1 MRIMFYGIYYML
13 DSTYKFNIHCYG
25 VCIYFMRIMF
35 YGIYYMLNSIQQIQ
49 YSQYDVHI
57 FHAHHGLWH
66 ILHAYSNIQ
75 IQTFTVMVCIYFM
88 RIMFYSIYY
97 MLNSTYKF
105 NIQSYSAA
113 YISCA
118 LCFMAYFTC

>member
-1 MRIMFYGIYYML
+1 MVLYIFHAHYVLWYILHAR
-13 DSTYKFNIHCYG
+13 FNLAIRYSLLWCS
-25 VCIYFMRIMF
+25 IYFMRAMF
-35 YGIYYMLNSIQQIQ
+35 YGIYYMLNSLQQVQ

-75 IQTFTVMVCIYFM
+75 IKHLLLWC
-88 RIMFYSIYY
+88 
-97 MLNSTYKF
+97 
-105 NIQSYSAA
+105 A

-118 LCFMAYFTC
+118 SCFIAYITC